1 MGEQDVAAGAALWH
15 GRFASGPSRD
25 LMDFT
30 ESIGFDRRL
39 WADDIAG
46 STAHVQMLAH
56 VGLMSPSDAAKVS
69 DALAVV
75 HAEMSGGTFEF
86 VESDEDI
93 HTAIE
98 RRVTQIAGEPGARLH
113 TGRSRNDQV
122 ATAMRLWGRREMRV
136 VALAAMDLVD
146 VLVARADEADGVAPP
161 LAIPGYTHLQRA
173 QPVLLSHHLRAHAW
187 ALLRDIGRITDALR
201 RADVSPLGAGALAG
215 SSLPVDPSFSAEQMG
230 FAATFANSLDAVSD
244 RDHVAEYLFA
254 LALIGVHLSR
264 IGEEWVLWTS
274 EEFGFATLDD
284 AYATG
289 SSMLPQ
295 KKNADIAELAR
306 GKTGRL
312 IGNLTGLLVTLK
324 GLPLAYNRDL
334 QEDKE
339 PLFDSVD
346 QVRRGLVAIA
356 GMISTARFNIANM
369 ADAASAESLVATDIA
384 EWLVERGMPFREAHA
399 IVGKV
404 VRDALSTGTPMSQ
417 VVASHPQLGN
427 EAAEL
432 FDAGVALSR
441 RRSPGASGPE
451 AATQQRER
459 LAAAV
464 ITARSA
470 LS

>member
-1 MGEQDVAAGAALWH
+1 
-15 GRFASGPSRD
+15 
-25 LMDFT
+25 MDFT

-146 VLVARADEADGVAPP
+146 VLVARADEADGVTPP

-201 RADVSPLGAGALAG
+201 RADVSPLGAEIGRA
-215 SSLPVDPSFSAEQMG
+215 
-230 FAATFANSLDAVSD
+230 
-244 RDHVAEYLFA
+244 HV
-254 LALIGVHLSR
+254 
-264 IGEEWVLWTS
+264 
-274 EEFGFATLDD
+274 
-284 AYATG
+284 
-289 SSMLPQ
+289 
-295 KKNADIAELAR
+295 
-306 GKTGRL
+306 
-312 IGNLTGLLVTLK
+312 
-324 GLPLAYNRDL
+324 
-334 QEDKE
+334 
-339 PLFDSVD
+339 
-346 QVRRGLVAIA
+346 
-356 GMISTARFNIANM
+356 
-369 ADAASAESLVATDIA
+369 
-384 EWLVERGMPFREAHA
+384 
-399 IVGKV
+399 
-404 VRDALSTGTPMSQ
+404 
-417 VVASHPQLGN
+417 
-427 EAAEL
+427 
-432 FDAGVALSR
+432 
-441 RRSPGASGPE
+441 
-451 AATQQRER
+451 
-459 LAAAV
+459 
-464 ITARSA
+464 
-470 LS
+470 